1 MSAPQPSVFA
11 RTLVAFTLIIL
22 IALPLPVGSNR
33 TWAIGLFTLL
43 IGVTAVL
50 WAVGQ
55 WRGVL
60 APSRAL
66 KPALPMVVLLLLSQ
80 LWVAVQWFTGLTMDS
95 GATIQALILGMG
107 YTLLFV
113 LVVSL
118 FHTRQRVTLLLG
130 ALVVSG
136 TFQAFYG
143 SLMTL
148 AGFEGLL
155 GPHGRDATGTF
166 INRNSLAGYLELT
179 LAAGIGLLLALRETR
194 PFSWVQL
201 VELLMG
207 PKARLR
213 LALVIMVIALVM
225 THSRGGNSSFFIGL
239 MLVGAIFVIRT
250 KENRMRNILIL
261 ASLVVIDV
269 LVISQYFGLDQLKD
283 RIVNTRLTD
292 TVVTQMVSSSDGAG
306 SKAAEA
312 LSSTGGA
319 VSTTAAGISPS
330 SSTASTTVE
339 VVQYANE
346 IRGDVFMYALPL
358 VQDKPIT
365 GQGAGSF
372 EAVFPKYSGEDI
384 RLHFDLAH
392 NDYIQF
398 AIEYGVLGFAP
409 LVLFVL
415 LALYWAFKALWQQ
428 KSLYRGGI
436 GFGAAMGIIALL
448 SHSFVDFNLQIPANA
463 ATFVVLCATAVLAV
477 HHTRDRKQR
486 NV

>member
-1 MSAPQPSVFA
+1 MSAETSLLD
-11 RTLVAFTLIIL
+11 RTLVALTLLIL
-22 IALPLPVGSNR
+22 VVLPLPVGSNR
-33 TWAIGLFTLL
+33 TWAVGMFALL
-43 IGVTAVL
+43 IGTVSVL

-60 APSRAL
+60 KPSRAL

-80 LWVAVQWFTGLTMDS
+80 VWVAVQWFAGLTMDS
-95 GATIQALILGMG
+95 GATMQALILGVG

-113 LVVSL
+113 MVVSL
-118 FHTRQRVTLLLG
+118 FYTRKRVTLLLG

-239 MLVGAIFVIRT
+239 MVVGAIFVLRT
-250 KENRMRNILIL
+250 KENRMRNVLIL
-261 ASLVVIDV
+261 ASLVLIDV

-283 RIVNTRLTD
+283 RIVNTRFTD
-292 TVVTQMVSSSDGAG
+292 TVVTEIVNPVSSADGVSG
-306 SKAAEA
+306 SASAA
-312 LSSTGGA
+312 
-319 VSTTAAGISPS
+319 V
-330 SSTASTTVE
+330 TTVE
-339 VVQYANE
+339 VVQKANE
-346 IRGDVFMYALPL
+346 LRGHVFMYALPL
-358 VQDKPIT
+358 VQDKPLT

-372 EAVFPKYSGEDI
+372 EAVFPKYPGEDI

-398 AIEYGVLGFAP
+398 AIEYGVLGFLP

-415 LALYWAFKALWQQ
+415 LALYWALKALWQQ

-436 GFGAAMGIIALL
+436 GFGAAMGIVALL

-463 ATFVVLCATAVLAV
+463 ATFVVMCAVAVLAG
-477 HHTRDRKQR
+477 HHAMRGRKQR
-486 NV
+486 DT

>member
-1 MSAPQPSVFA
+1 MSAETSLLD
-11 RTLVAFTLIIL
+11 RTLVALTLLIL
-22 IALPLPVGSNR
+22 VVLPLPVGSNR
-33 TWAIGLFTLL
+33 TWAVGLFALL
-43 IGVTAVL
+43 IGTVSVL

-60 APSRAL
+60 KPSRAL

-80 LWVAVQWFTGLTMDS
+80 VWVAVQWFAGLTMDS
-95 GATIQALILGMG
+95 GATMQALILGVG

-118 FHTRQRVTLLLG
+118 FYTRKRVTLLLG

-239 MLVGAIFVIRT
+239 MVVGAIFVLRT
-250 KENRMRNILIL
+250 KENRMRNVLIL
-261 ASLVVIDV
+261 ASLVLIDV

-283 RIVNTRLTD
+283 RIVNTRFTD
-292 TVVTQMVSSSDGAG
+292 TVVTEIVNPVSPAD
-306 SKAAEA
+306 
-312 LSSTGGA
+312 A
-319 VSTTAAGISPS
+319 VSGSASAAV
-330 SSTASTTVE
+330 TTVE
-339 VVQYANE
+339 VVQKANE
-346 IRGDVFMYALPL
+346 LRGHVFMYALPL
-358 VQDKPIT
+358 AQDKPLT

-372 EAVFPKYSGEDI
+372 EAVFPKYPGEDI

-398 AIEYGVLGFAP
+398 AIEYGVLGFLP

-415 LALYWAFKALWQQ
+415 LALYWALKALWQQ
-428 KSLYRGGI
+428 QSLYRGGI
-436 GFGAAMGIIALL
+436 GFAAAMGIVSLL
-448 SHSFVDFNLQIPANA
+448 AHSFVDFNLQIPANA
-463 ATFVVLCATAVLAV
+463 ATFVVMCAVAVLAG
-477 HHTRDRKQR
+477 HHSKDRKR
-486 NV
+486 AVGGG